1 MTSTRIDVSGG
12 HLVVKEEG
20 TGDGAVVM
28 LHAGVADH
36 RMWDSVTA
44 TLRQGHRVVRYD
56 LRGFGESSPAAQPFR
71 DADDLI
77 TVMDSLGVAEAVLVG
92 ASYGGKVVLEAAA
105 LHPDRVQGLVLFAP
119 PRPGHEWSEAVER
132 YAEAEEAALDAG
144 DLDLAVRVNMDMWVR
159 GPERSWDEALGRH
172 AEAIRESMRVSL
184 ANQKYRDEFGES
196 PEPAFDDNLGTIETP
211 AVVAVGTQD
220 VVDFQQIAEH
230 LAGSLPNAE
239 LVRFSGTGHLIGL
252 ERPDEA
258 AQLVNAFLSRI
269 QSA

>member
-1 MTSTRIDVSGG
+1 MRIDVPGG
-12 HLVVKEEG
+12 HLLVKEEG
-20 TGDGAVVM
+20 AGDRTVVM

-44 TLRQGHRVVRYD
+44 ILRQGHRVVRYD

-77 TVMDSLGVAEAVLVG
+77 TVMDAAGVAEAVLVG
-92 ASYGGKVVLEAAA
+92 ASYGGKVALEAAA
-105 LHPDRVQGLVLFAP
+105 LHPERIQGLVLFAP
-119 PRPGHEWSEAVER
+119 PRPGHGWSEAMEK
-132 YAEAEEAALDAG
+132 YAEAEEEALDVG
-144 DLDLAVRVNMDMWVR
+144 DLDLAVQVNMEMWVR
-159 GPERSWDEALGRH
+159 GPERSWGEVLGRH

-184 ANQKYRDEFGES
+184 VNQKYRDEYKES
-196 PEPAFDDNLGTIETP
+196 PEPAFDDNLATIATP

-230 LAGSLPNAE
+230 LAGSLPYAE
-239 LVRFSGTGHLIGL
+239 LVPFPDTGHLIGL

-258 AQLVNAFLSRI
+258 AQLINTFLSRI